1 MAKNGYIE
9 RGKEKFVVVKTF
21 TLKHV
26 SPQEVLRRVHSS
38 GIIGYLFNWG
48 YSIDE
53 NQQSI
58 TFTIRHGGGSFEE
71 EERKVAKALEEFV
84 RAIDV
89 EKPAS

>member
-1 MAKNGYIE
+1 MI
-9 RGKEKFVVVKTF
+9 VKTF

-26 SPQEVLRRVHSS
+26 SPQEILRRVHSS

-53 NQQSI
+53 TQQSI

-71 EERKVAKALEEFV
+71 EEQKVAKALEDFIS
-84 RAIDV
+84 AIDV
-89 EKPAS
+89 ERSTS